1 MIEEVPARAFVRSAP
16 PPPAPGAPPP
26 PAPSVRPDASNPL
39 DDPRLAAKLL
49 LTPLDPDGG
58 DDRG

>member
-1 MIEEVPARAFVRSAP
+1 MVEEIPARAFMRSAP
-16 PPPAPGAPPP
+16 PPPNSPRSAAPAPPP
-26 PAPSVRPDASNPL
+26 PGASNPL